1 MTDTPPPGIGDLF
14 ASVIGVNPLAGVQK
28 SFTQFQRG
36 VTQFLDSLETFN
48 ATMAQFNEIAER
60 VTRLLDDVEPPI
72 RALMPQVTRTVQ
84 AAESLPKDIGDVL
97 VLLGDVARRLQPLGQ
112 LADSMGSMFGLPR
125 IPGLRPAPPPEPP
138 PAPRPAPRPAKQAP
152 AKRAPAKRPAATKA
166 ATPKRPTR

>member
-14 ASVIGVNPLAGVQK
+14 NSVLGVNPLAGVQK

-84 AAESLPKDIGDVL
+84 AAESLPKDLADLIT
-97 VLLGDVARRLQPLGQ
+97 LLGDVARRLQPLGQ
-112 LADSMGSMFGLPR
+112 LAESAGGLFGLPR
-125 IPGLRPAPPPEPP
+125 LPRMRTEPAPEPP
-138 PAPRPAPRPAKQAP
+138 PPPP
-152 AKRAPAKRPAATKA
+152 PAKRPAAKKA
-166 ATPKRPTR
+166 ATKKRPG